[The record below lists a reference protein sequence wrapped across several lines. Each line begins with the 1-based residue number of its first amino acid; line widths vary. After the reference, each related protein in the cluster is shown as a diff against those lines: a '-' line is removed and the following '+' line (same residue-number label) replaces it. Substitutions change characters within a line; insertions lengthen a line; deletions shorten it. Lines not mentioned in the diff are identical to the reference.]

1 MAYTFHHFPL
11 SLLSCQ
17 SIYQELKMQISKRG
31 HVTTFLLLCGLM
43 TSPVY
48 AGEVNVAVASNFAA
62 PMERLV
68 PLFQKESG
76 HTVIVTPGA
85 SGKLYAQIKK
95 SGSSFDVFLAADEE
109 LPKRLMQEGFAVGGT
124 RFVYATGRLVLWSA
138 QAGFVDDKGLVLNR
152 GNFNLLAI
160 PNPVNSPY
168 GVAAKETLTKL
179 TMWNAMQRKLDKGDD
194 VIETYRFA
202 ATERTEL
209 ALVPLSQVM
218 RDGKA
223 GSGSWWLVPPEMHN
237 PIRQS
242 AVLLSGAK
250 DSVAAKA
257 FLAFLKSEKAVK
269 VMRGFGYEFP

>member
-1 MAYTFHHFPL
+1 MPS
-11 SLLSCQ
+11 SLRVQ
-17 SIYQELKMQISKRG
+17 
-31 HVTTFLLLCGLM
+31 VTTILLLCGLIA
-43 TSPVY
+43 SPVQ
-48 AGEVNVAVASNFAA
+48 AGEVSVAVASNFVA
-62 PMERLV
+62 PLERLA

-76 HTVIVTPGA
+76 HTLKVTPGA

-95 SGSSFDVFLAADEE
+95 GAAFDVFLSADEE
-109 LPKRLMQEGFAVGGT
+109 LPKRLMQEGVAITGS
-124 RFVYATGRLVLWSA
+124 RFVYASGRLVLWSA
-138 QAGFVDDKGLVLNR
+138 QPGFVDDKGLVLNR

-179 TMWNAMQRKLDKGDD
+179 IMWNALQRKLDKGDD

-202 ATERTEL
+202 ATERAEL
-209 ALVPLSQVM
+209 AFIPLSQVM
-218 RDGKA
+218 RDGKI
-223 GSGSWWLVPPEMHN
+223 GSGSWWLVPPELHN

-242 AVLLSGAK
+242 AVLLKTAK
-250 DSVAAKA
+250 DPAAAKA

>member
-1 MAYTFHHFPL
+1 
-11 SLLSCQ
+11 
-17 SIYQELKMQISKRG
+17 MQIPLRNQIA
-31 HVTTFLLLCGLM
+31 VVMILCGLM
-43 TSPVY
+43 SSPVK
-48 AGEVNVAVASNFAA
+48 AGEVSVAVASNFAA
-62 PMERLV
+62 TMERLA

-76 HTVIVTPGA
+76 HTLKLTPGA

-95 SGSSFDVFLAADEE
+95 GAAFDVFLSADEE
-109 LPKRLMQEGFAVGGT
+109 LPKRMMQEGTAVAGS
-124 RFVYATGRLVLWSA
+124 RFIYAAGRLVLWSA
-138 QAGFVDDKGLVLNR
+138 QPGFVDDKGLVLNR

-202 ATERTEL
+202 ASERTEL
-209 ALVPLSQVM
+209 AFIPLSQVM
-218 RDGKA
+218 RDGKVGA
-223 GSGSWWLVPPEMHN
+223 GSWWLVPPEMHN
-237 PIRQS
+237 PIHQS
-242 AVLLSGAK
+242 AVLLTATK
-250 DSVAAKA
+250 DPAAAKA